1 MARKKGTTKTGG
13 RVKGTPNSVSE
24 SIRQSLLTLLSAN
37 MEQLKTDIKGM
48 ELKDR
53 ANTLISLAKHC
64 TAPAM
69 NPEKLTTEQLE
80 QIIKYLKDNEVRS

>member
-1 MARKKGTTKTGG
+1 MARTKGTVKTGG
-13 RVKGTPNSVSE
+13 RTKGTPNNISE
-24 SIRQSLLTLLSAN
+24 NIRQSLLTLLSDN
-37 MEQLKTDIKGM
+37 MEQLKIDIKGM

-80 QIIKYLKDNEVRS
+80 QIIKYFKDNEAES